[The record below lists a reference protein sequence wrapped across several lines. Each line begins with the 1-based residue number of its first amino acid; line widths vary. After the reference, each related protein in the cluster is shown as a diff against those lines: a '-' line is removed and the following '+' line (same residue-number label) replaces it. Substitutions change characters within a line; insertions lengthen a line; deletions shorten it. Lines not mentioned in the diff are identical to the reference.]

1 MSALQKIRNRQNPV
15 IPRCLRLFKK
25 GGLHEFK
32 LFQKNVTAK
41 TLGRVRVQRDLGY
54 KLHDYPAPKNFSEN
68 HLHESYKSLYSIYFL
83 SLKKM

>member
-1 MSALQKIRNRQNPV
+1 MSALQKISNRQNPV
-15 IPRCLRLFKK
+15 IPMSLRLLKK

-32 LFQKNVTAK
+32 FFLKNVTAK
-41 TLGRVRVQRDLGY
+41 TLGRVRVQRYLGY